1 MLESISV
8 CQARIPLRAA
18 EGNPLEPLRLR
29 RAAECAPYPT
39 VKYPDYGSRISPRI
53 EVENCS
59 RDIPEAV
66 SLVEVVNHERLFLRQ
81 QRCPGVAQI
90 AIAAICS

>member
-18 EGNPLEPLRLR
+18 EGTPRDLLGLGREGG
-29 RAAECAPYPT
+29 CAPYPT